1 MEKQFI
7 DVYKRKELYEK
18 VWDKPLSKV
27 GEEYG
32 VSSRTIRTVCE
43 KMDIPIPGRKYRAL
57 KMCIRDSCKRVLKN
71 KLNDYKRSQKIQHS
85 NEVSLCVCENFLKV
99 EDEYFVQKIDFCEEE
114 IFIKNE
120 LLKEAIEHLSEDK
133 FEIIICYYFFD
144 MTDTEISKHLNLER
158 KAVNYRRHKALEILN
173 DFISGDFED
182 GESESEE

>member
-1 MEKQFI
+1 MAFFI
-7 DVYKRKELYEK
+7 LKIQKIFSTNFGFSGIWVVLITGGGDTIKSQDDVERIFDAY
-18 VWDKPLSKV
+18 
-27 GEEYG
+27 
-32 VSSRTIRTVCE
+32 
-43 KMDIPIPGRKYRAL
+43 
-57 KMCIRDSCKRVLKN
+57 CKRVLKN

-85 NEVSLCVCENFLKV
+85 NEVSLYVCENFLKV

-120 LLKEAIEHLSEDK
+120 LLKEAMEHLSEDK

-173 DFISGDFED
+173 DFISGGFED
-182 GESESEE
+182 GENESEE